1 MPRGR
6 PVLGRPRSYLFL
18 PLICYLSWLVRRGSC
33 SQRTVHSADRE
44 RPSKADS
51 LEPLCSRVY
60 EQIAFSRQNRPILSR
75 KDFMTSDHNSFCEQ
89 KSKILF
95 AKSDLLMRLHTMS
108 RSVSWARCHGA
119 NPEGSYGLSA
129 PRHLRARDRLHKGAA
144 VVLAQRSPW
153 ASSRPRLPK
162 EVWPIP
168 APRRQA
174 PTRLV
179 NLSCDVDNQS
189 T

>member
-75 KDFMTSDHNSFCEQ
+75 KDFMTNDHNSFCEQ

-95 AKSDLLMRLHTMS
+95 AKSDLLMRLHPMS

-119 NPEGSYGLSA
+119 NPEGLYGLSA
-129 PRHLRARDRLHKGAA
+129 PRRLRARDRLRKGAA

-162 EVWPIP
+162 EIRPIP